1 MAPTWKNRHL
11 VVFRKSWN
19 SSHPQQQSFERLV
32 VKLPPYILY
41 QQGFFNRDIL
51 ETENLRVCGRL
62 VYHNSYNES
71 GTPQEYI
78 RSCKVLRIAPLS
90 ERPNKPQTECPSWS
104 ALMLW
109 QTERKRL
116 RQCPQESETIQLLK
130 FPLASTGERFG
141 LMRSL
146 PPFQNRALER
156 TRRQAVKQP
165 RATFSVW
172 IYLLKFC
179 QKLCGIIH
187 HVGRSN
193 QYESVLMQ
201 LTDTGDI
208 IIQARLTTEEDEALR
223 AAVALPLR
231 KWIRL
236 DAYIQNSKVLM
247 QSTWGG
253 VTQRFIYQF
262 RNNLRFDDTD
272 GYFVFGGSK
281 YMPGIAGYFGPA
293 KYYRRGTPEVNNP
306 LPAGSIFAE
315 LEKFHHECQEAN
327 SFAASFV
334 KEVSDR
340 YLFSPLKQ
348 GVCASH
354 VKRPWGHFGE
364 RMSKQTWS
372 WESQEKY
379 RTLFK
384 FLQSKLEAT
393 RAGAFG
399 LGKIG
404 SALFNEAVLKMVTG
418 SQVNITSEVKFLL
431 QASSCSGHHKASL
444 LLAALHLSGMGHP
457 VLQQKGH
464 VYSLVGAVADNR
476 FALMHAGYKHAL
488 GLDGFPQDL
497 DMAYS
502 YYSNVG
508 EQSSSDVSTMHKNKQ
523 SALEHV
529 YLSDYDELNNRET
542 RNNDVY
548 HFLKYKAMR
557 GDVESQKK
565 LGTMLYWGQHGVSK
579 DIGNAVKWFEK
590 CAMQMTDSSALYEYA
605 MLLIKGLGVKK
616 NITQGLQLLEKA
628 AAMGSISA
636 LNGLGWYHGNILK
649 DHKTAEQYFE
659 QAALNGS
666 GDGMFNL
673 GVYYLT
679 GLNPESAQRNEAAA
693 FQLFLSASR
702 SGHVGAAVEAAW
714 YLSTGSLEGVSR
726 DVKRAVMM
734 LKEVCEGNGHLGFL
748 VREALQ
754 KYLHGSRQTALV
766 MYALAAETGLGL
778 AQSNVAHLCQELDL
792 GRACELRYLNY
803 SVLHYSPTPSALLK
817 MGDYYYYHP
826 PGSQEESLSSL
837 GQALSMYIRAALA
850 GSPQGMFNLAVMV
863 EKGHVLPKKIYN
875 WFNTSFLEE
884 RETVV
889 ETILQRCVESED
901 IEAACALSLLR
912 VQMEKAW
919 RRMSQNS
926 AQIILSCEQTKG
938 LMESKHDA
946 VALRASTVS
955 QDLITDGITRGTIR
969 ARGNLRTAVTNVHR
983 RLQCITELAVTLSG
997 VCLCACGTTLA
1008 YQLL

>member
-1 MAPTWKNRHL
+1 
-11 VVFRKSWN
+11 
-19 SSHPQQQSFERLV
+19 
-32 VKLPPYILY
+32 
-41 QQGFFNRDIL
+41 
-51 ETENLRVCGRL
+51 
-62 VYHNSYNES
+62 
-71 GTPQEYI
+71 
-78 RSCKVLRIAPLS
+78 
-90 ERPNKPQTECPSWS
+90 
-104 ALMLW
+104 
-109 QTERKRL
+109 
-116 RQCPQESETIQLLK
+116 
-130 FPLASTGERFG
+130 
-141 LMRSL
+141 MRSL

-165 RATFSVW
+165 RAAFSVW

-187 HVGRSN
+187 HVDRSN

-247 QSTWGG
+247 QSTWAG
-253 VTQRFIYQF
+253 VTQRFVYQF

-348 GVCASH
+348 G
-354 VKRPWGHFGE
+354 
-364 RMSKQTWS
+364 
-372 WESQEKY
+372 
-379 RTLFK
+379 
-384 FLQSKLEAT
+384 
-393 RAGAFG
+393 AFG

-404 SALFNEAVLKMVTG
+404 SALFNEAILKMVTG
-418 SQVNITSEVKFLL
+418 SQVNITSEVKSLL

-444 LLAALHLSGMGHP
+444 LLAVLHLSGMGHP

-508 EQSSSDVSTMHKNKQ
+508 EQSSSDVSTMHQNKQ
-523 SALEHV
+523 SVVEHV
-529 YLSDYDELNNRET
+529 YLSDYDELNNLET
-542 RNNDVY
+542 RTNDVY

-565 LGTMLYWGQHGVSK
+565 LGMMLYWGQHGISK

-605 MLLIKGLGVKK
+605 ILLIKGLGVKK

-659 QAALNGS
+659 QAAHNGS

-693 FQLFLSASR
+693 FQHFLSASR

-726 DVKRAVMM
+726 DVKGAVMM

-754 KYLHGSRQTALV
+754 EYLHGSRQTALV

-778 AQSNVAHLCQELDL
+778 AQSNVAHLCQSAGPREQTFFDF
-792 GRACELRYLNY
+792 
-803 SVLHYSPTPSALLK
+803 TALLK

-863 EKGHVLPKKIYN
+863 EKGYVLPKKIYN

-889 ETILQRCVESED
+889 ETILQRCVESQD
-901 IEAACALSLLR
+901 IEAACTLSLLR

-926 AQIILSCEQTKG
+926 AQLILSCQQTKG
-938 LMESKHDA
+938 QKGFSW
-946 VALRASTVS
+946 ALIE
-955 QDLITDGITRGTIR
+955 LL
-969 ARGNLRTAVTNVHR
+969 NL
-983 RLQCITELAVTLSG
+983 
-997 VCLCACGTTLA
+997 
-1008 YQLL
+1008 